1 MSERT
6 SIPDEKTLERLR
18 SDYGQAKPRVAPLVA
33 LRPEE
38 PHSEPGCVTK
48 AHRYFCGSVKATS
61 YTMLAL
67 LSFAALFWIPMI
79 WYVIIPAVLDMLV
92 GATSINIHNATMS
105 APTETSMRV
114 SAVVE
119 INNAGPFGCD
129 VDAFNA
135 TVHGPPEEGAP
146 SGRTIGWM
154 VVPPFTLKGNGPG
167 VINPSTV
174 MHVTDAAAFN
184 RMAKRMLN
192 GDAVPWRMT
201 GESTVW
207 SMGIPFPLSIDKE
220 TTFPPIQLTNYATSN
235 LEMSHGN
242 TTTNQLVIDADVS
255 FYSASPMRLEGFG
268 LLKAELY
275 YDVSGNN
282 PDLSPA
288 ERLKLAGPPLR
299 AGHVKMGECHMY
311 DYTVVQGMNTI
322 KTRIYLDANY
332 ATGQSLGRWASEFDQ
347 TIVSVGPTNISPFID
362 GIWEGANDMPGSSI
376 TLYTATFVTADT
388 LVKGYNPKTGEP
400 CKVWDGGID
409 SCDRGSTV
417 MGMNPFKR
425 EWFIKDIEYETY
437 LEQEY
442 EYSGTFLTKVIPGQ
456 ENVEVPF
463 TGGTTVGDLFNIPA
477 VSFSCGRSNV
487 LGRTFS
493 KPGMWAGY
501 PNHSP
506 GVGLSYPPDDP
517 NTTGVDENLQARLAD
532 AVIPVPPATV
542 AADGTLI
549 PSVYSFTMPVH
560 PIPGTSVDRSGD
572 GPCIWGLKNLNPFDC
587 CMTTIFTAAA
597 CKAAESGKKQITV
610 TSSGSAVMIVDGVEL
625 NISTSVRMPVT
636 YTNDV
641 LQFDAIP
648 PDSYG
653 ALGHVV
659 DAGFGCDDIEFTG
672 VSA

>member
-1 MSERT
+1 
-6 SIPDEKTLERLR
+6 
-18 SDYGQAKPRVAPLVA
+18 
-33 LRPEE
+33 
-38 PHSEPGCVTK
+38 
-48 AHRYFCGSVKATS
+48 
-61 YTMLAL
+61 
-67 LSFAALFWIPMI
+67 
-79 WYVIIPAVLDMLV
+79 
-92 GATSINIHNATMS
+92 
-105 APTETSMRV
+105 
-114 SAVVE
+114 
-119 INNAGPFGCD
+119 
-129 VDAFNA
+129 
-135 TVHGPPEEGAP
+135 
-146 SGRTIGWM
+146 
-154 VVPPFTLKGNGPG
+154 
-167 VINPSTV
+167 

-400 CKVWDGGID
+400 CKVWDGSTD
-409 SCDRGSTV
+409 SCDRGSTI
-417 MGMNPFKR
+417 MGMNPFNR
-425 EWFIKDIEYETY
+425 EWFIKTFCSSGATVSDTDIWPAIDSFNV
-437 LEQEY
+437 
-442 EYSGTFLTKVIPGQ
+442 YSSLALLATLPIVFDRVT
-456 ENVEVPF
+456 N
-463 TGGTTVGDLFNIPA
+463 
-477 VSFSCGRSNV
+477 
-487 LGRTFS
+487 S
-493 KPGMWAGY
+493 KPIIVRSVQHRIVGESKE
-501 PNHSP
+501 SP
-506 GVGLSYPPDDP
+506 GVQDVSAVQSFVFQCFFKG
-517 NTTGVDENLQARLAD
+517 TRLNASEFD
-532 AVIPVPPATV
+532 LKTPPAIQ
-542 AADGTLI
+542 LEK
-549 PSVYSFTMPVH
+549 
-560 PIPGTSVDRSGD
+560 GD
-572 GPCIWGLKNLNPFDC
+572 MWVFDEREEALNYLV
-587 CMTTIFTAAA
+587 
-597 CKAAESGKKQITV
+597 ESTQ
-610 TSSGSAVMIVDGVEL
+610 A
-625 NISTSVRMPVT
+625 
-636 YTNDV
+636 
-641 LQFDAIP
+641 
-648 PDSYG
+648 
-653 ALGHVV
+653 
-659 DAGFGCDDIEFTG
+659 
-672 VSA
+672 